1 MSGGHAG
8 PAREGNSRTTGMY
21 ADEES
26 DEGIVPM
33 KRSNNGDVSPAEIVE
48 GRASP
53 EENGGQATAART
65 QRRKT
70 ASSRLEAVRRTA
82 RHDKRVQFT
91 ALLHHITIDL
101 LKQSYIALKR
111 EAAPGID
118 GVTWQSYGD
127 DLEAKLRELHDR
139 IHKGSYRARPA
150 RRTYIPKADGT
161 RRPLSVWCLE
171 DKIVQHAVVTVLEA
185 IYEADFVGFSYGFR
199 PGRSQHDALDALH
212 AGILRRRVNWVL
224 DSDIRGFFDAMSPS
238 WILRFLKH
246 RIADKRIL
254 RLIAKWLKVGV
265 IEDGRRIRGERGAPQ
280 GAVISPILANIY
292 LHYVFDLWVHQWRRT
307 KATGDVVVVR
317 YADDTIVGFEHEH
330 EAQTFLH
337 DLRERMGLF
346 DLDLHPEKTR
356 LIRFGRHA
364 VQQCAELGEG
374 KPEVFDFLG
383 FTHYC
388 TRSRKW
394 GSFVIGRKTIKKR
407 MLRTLE
413 EIKVEFRKRMHHP
426 IKQTGTWVWQM
437 LNGHLNYF
445 AVSGNDKSL
454 WWFANEVRW
463 RWLKSLKRR
472 SQRDRLSWDRFTQIT
487 DRFFPPIRVR
497 QPLPCH
503 RFDAKIRG
511 KSPVR

>member
-1 MSGGHAG
+1 MS
-8 PAREGNSRTTGMY
+8 MY

-33 KRSNNGDVSPAEIVE
+33 KRSNKEGLPLAEIVE

-53 EENGGQATAART
+53 KENGGQATAVRT
-65 QRRKT
+65 PSRGT
-70 ASSRLEAVRRTA
+70 ASNRLAAVRQAA
-82 RHDKRVQFT
+82 RQSKKVRFT
-91 ALLHHITIDL
+91 ALLHHITIDFL
-101 LKQSYIALKR
+101 RQSYIALER
-111 EAAPGID
+111 DAAPGID
-118 GVTWQSYGD
+118 GVTWRTYGEN
-127 DLEAKLRELHDR
+127 LEAKLKDLHER

-150 RRTYIPKADGT
+150 RRTYIPKADGSK
-161 RRPLSVWCLE
+161 RPLSIWCLE
-171 DKIVQHAVVTVLEA
+171 DKIVQQAVVRVLEA
-185 IYEADFVGFSYGFR
+185 IYEEDFVGISYGFR
-199 PGRSQHDALDALH
+199 PGRGQHDALDALH

-224 DSDIRGFFDAMSPS
+224 DADIRGFFDAMSHS
-238 WILRFLKH
+238 WIRRFLEH

-254 RLIAKWLKVGV
+254 RLITKWLKVGIV
-265 IEDGRRIRGERGAPQ
+265 EDGRVTRSERGAPQ
-280 GAVISPILANIY
+280 GAVISPILANVY
-292 LHYVFDLWVHQWRRT
+292 LHYVYDLWVHRWRRT

-330 EAQTFLH
+330 EARTFLH
-337 DLRERMGLF
+337 DLQERMGLF
-346 DLDLHPEKTR
+346 DLTLHPEKTR

-364 VQQCAELGEG
+364 AKQRAELGEV

-407 MLRTLE
+407 MLGKLE
-413 EIKVEFRKRMHHP
+413 AIKMELRKRMHDS
-426 IKQTGTWVWQM
+426 IVKTGTWVAQM

-445 AVSGNDKSL
+445 AVPGNDKSL
-454 WWFANEVRW
+454 WWFCNEVRW

-472 SQRDRLSWDRFTQIT
+472 SQTAHLAWERFIRLTN
-487 DRFFPPIRVR
+487 RFFPPIRVR
-497 QPLPCH
+497 HPLPCH